1 MSVVE
6 AFGDIAGIL
15 AQMAPEKV
23 VAMRAP
29 QDLSERVQ
37 VLTEKKKQGSLNE
50 DEAIELERY
59 LSLDLLMS
67 LAKARAKAILAA

>member
-6 AFGDIAGIL
+6 AFGDIAGLL

-29 QDLSERVQ
+29 QDLGERVQ
-37 VLTEKKKQGSLNE
+37 VLTAKKKQGSLSQE
-50 DEAIELERY
+50 EAIELERY
-59 LSLDLLMS
+59 LSLDLLIS

>member
-6 AFGDIAGIL
+6 AFGDIAGLL

-29 QDLSERVQ
+29 QDLGERVQ
-37 VLTEKKKQGSLNE
+37 VLTAKKKQDSLSQE
-50 DEAIELERY
+50 EAIELERY
-59 LSLDLLMS
+59 LSLDLLIS

>member
-1 MSVVE
+1 MSVIE
-6 AFGDIAGIL
+6 AFGDIAGVL

-23 VAMRAP
+23 IAMRAP
-29 QDLSERVQ
+29 QDLGERVE
-37 VLTEKKKQGSLNE
+37 VLTEKKKQGSLSE